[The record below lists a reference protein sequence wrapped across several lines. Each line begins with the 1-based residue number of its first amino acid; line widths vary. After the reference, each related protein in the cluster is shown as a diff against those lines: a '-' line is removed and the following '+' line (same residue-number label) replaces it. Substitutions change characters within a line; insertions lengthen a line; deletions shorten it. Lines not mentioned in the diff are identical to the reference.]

1 MWGRNRNDEDSE
13 YTPVLS
19 SALRDAMRQARI
31 ESAEQSSVVVDLRDA
46 ELARLELLNE
56 ALDTLF
62 EEIPS
67 EVKLFDRGISQG
79 DTPRLWIDA
88 VSHVVMGRDKRH
100 YRFVMDGRYG
110 RKLLADSTH
119 ISEIV
124 DAVSRYV
131 AGRLIER
138 ERALTD
144 NSMPLPGRAGRGLM
158 DLRSHRR
165 WRLVRM
171 FIFGLI
177 VGSLALFI
185 TLWIVAWRIAVPATI
200 Q

>member
-1 MWGRNRNDEDSE
+1 MWGRNSNDDESE

-19 SALRDAMRQARI
+19 SALRDAMRRARI
-31 ESAEQSSVVVDLRDA
+31 ESAEQASVVVDLRDA

-56 ALDTLF
+56 GLDTLF

-67 EVKLFDRGISQG
+67 EVQLFDRGISQG
-79 DTPRLWIDA
+79 DTPRLWIDS

-110 RKLLADSTH
+110 RKLLAESTV
-119 ISEIV
+119 ISEMV
-124 DAVSRYV
+124 DAVTRYV

-144 NSMPLPGRAGRGLM
+144 NSLPFPGKAGRGFK
-158 DLRSHRR
+158 DLRAHRR
-165 WRLVRM
+165 WSMMRM

-177 VGSLALFI
+177 VGSLALFVA
-185 TLWIVAWRIAVPATI
+185 LWIMASRIAAPATI